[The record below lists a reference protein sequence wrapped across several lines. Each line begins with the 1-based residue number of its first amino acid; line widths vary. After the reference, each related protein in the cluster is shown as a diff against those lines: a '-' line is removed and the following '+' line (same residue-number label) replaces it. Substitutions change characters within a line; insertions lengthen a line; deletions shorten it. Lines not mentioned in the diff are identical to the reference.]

1 MKDMTKKKI
10 ASIIHVLAYLAKI
23 DNVVDPAEKK
33 IFKIVCERFGIKIP
47 ELREILKESV
57 SLKKSLNAINS
68 KELKNI
74 LVNLMVLMVS
84 VDGNV
89 CNNQKK
95 SIVKIMDSIGESAKD
110 YFFFD
115 KDGGLDL
122 QLVIDNELK
131 ILSNLP
137 PTHPI

>member
-1 MKDMTKKKI
+1 MAKNEI
-10 ASIIHVLAYLAKI
+10 ANIIHVLAYLAKI
-23 DNVVDPAEKK
+23 NNVVDPAEKK

-57 SLKKSLNAINS
+57 SLKKSLSAINS

-74 LVNLMVLMVS
+74 LVNLIVLMVS

-89 CNNQKK
+89 CDNQKK

-115 KDGGLDL
+115 KDVGLDL
-122 QLVIDNELK
+122 QSVIDNELK

>member
-1 MKDMTKKKI
+1 MKDMTKKEI

-89 CNNQKK
+89 CDNQKK

-122 QLVIDNELK
+122 QLVVDNELK

>member
-1 MKDMTKKKI
+1 MKDMTKKEI
-10 ASIIHVLAYLAKI
+10 ANIIHVLTYLAKI

-89 CNNQKK
+89 CDNQKK

>member
-1 MKDMTKKKI
+1 MKDMTKNEI
-10 ASIIHVLAYLAKI
+10 ANIIHVLTYLAKI
-23 DNVVDPAEKK
+23 NNVVDPAEKK
-33 IFKIVCERFGIKIP
+33 TFKIVCERFGIKIP
-47 ELREILKESV
+47 DLKEMLKESV
-57 SLKKSLNAINS
+57 SLRKSLNAIHS
-68 KELKNI
+68 KEAKKI

-89 CNNQKK
+89 CDNEEKT
-95 SIVKIMDSIGESAKD
+95 IIKIMDSVGESAKD

-115 KDGGLDL
+115 KNGGLDL
-122 QLVIDNELK
+122 QMVADNELK

>member
-1 MKDMTKKKI
+1 MKDMTKNEI
-10 ASIIHVLAYLAKI
+10 ANIIHVLAYLAKI
-23 DNVVDPAEKK
+23 NNVVDLAKK
-33 IFKIVCERFGIKIP
+33 KTFKIACERFWIKIP
-47 ELREILKESV
+47 DLKEILKESV
-57 SLKKSLNAINS
+57 SLRKSLSAIHS
-68 KELKNI
+68 KEAKSI

-89 CNNQKK
+89 CDNQEK
-95 SIVKIMDSIGESAKD
+95 SIIKIMDSVGESAKD

-122 QLVIDNELK
+122 QLVVDNELK

>member
-1 MKDMTKKKI
+1 MKDMIKKEI
-10 ASIIHVLAYLAKI
+10 ANIIHVLAYLAKI

-89 CNNQKK
+89 CDNQKK

>member
-1 MKDMTKKKI
+1 MKDMAKNEI
-10 ASIIHVLAYLAKI
+10 ANIIYVLAYLAKI
-23 DNVVDPAEKK
+23 NNAVYLAEKK
-33 IFKIVCERFGIKIP
+33 TFKIVCERFGIKIL

-68 KELKNI
+68 KESKKI

-84 VDGNV
+84 VDGYV
-89 CNNQKK
+89 CDNQKK

-110 YFFFD
+110 HFFFD

-122 QLVIDNELK
+122 KLVIENELK

-137 PTHPI
+137 PTHPL

>member
-1 MKDMTKKKI
+1 MKDMTKKEI

-89 CNNQKK
+89 CDNQKK
-95 SIVKIMDSIGESAKD
+95 SIVKIMNSIGESAKD

-122 QLVIDNELK
+122 QLIIDNELK

>member
-1 MKDMTKKKI
+1 MKDMTKNEI
-10 ASIIHVLAYLAKI
+10 ANIIHVLAYLAKI
-23 DNVVDPAEKK
+23 NNVLDPTEKK
-33 IFKIVCERFGIKIP
+33 TFRIVCERFGIKIP
-47 ELREILKESV
+47 DLKEILKESV
-57 SLKKSLNAINS
+57 SLRKSLNAIHS
-68 KELKNI
+68 KEAKNI

-89 CNNQKK
+89 CDNQEK
-95 SIVKIMDSIGESAKD
+95 SIIKIMDNVGESAKD

-122 QLVIDNELK
+122 QLVVDNELK

-137 PTHPI
+137 STHPI

>member
-1 MKDMTKKKI
+1 MKDMTKNEI
-10 ASIIHVLAYLAKI
+10 ANIIHVLTYLAKI
-23 DNVVDPAEKK
+23 NNVVDPTEKK
-33 IFKIVCERFGIKIP
+33 TFKIVCERFGIKIP
-47 ELREILKESV
+47 DLKEILKESV
-57 SLKKSLNAINS
+57 SLRKSLNAIHS
-68 KELKNI
+68 KETKSI

-89 CNNQKK
+89 CDNQEK
-95 SIVKIMDSIGESAKD
+95 SIIKIMDSVGESAKD

-115 KDGGLDL
+115 KNGGLDL
-122 QLVIDNELK
+122 QMVADNELK

>member
-1 MKDMTKKKI
+1 MKDMTKKEI

-89 CNNQKK
+89 CDNQKK
-95 SIVKIMDSIGESAKD
+95 SIVKIMDSIGKSAKD

>member
-1 MKDMTKKKI
+1 MKDMTKKEI
-10 ASIIHVLAYLAKI
+10 ANIIHVLAYLAKI
-23 DNVVDPAEKK
+23 NNVVDPAEKK
-33 IFKIVCERFGIKIP
+33 IFKIVCKRFGIKIP

-89 CNNQKK
+89 CDNQKK
-95 SIVKIMDSIGESAKD
+95 SIVKIMNSIGESAKD

-122 QLVIDNELK
+122 HLVIDNELK

-137 PTHPI
+137 PTHPL

>member
-1 MKDMTKKKI
+1 MLKKKT
-10 ASIIHVLAYLAKI
+10 
-23 DNVVDPAEKK
+23 
-33 IFKIVCERFGIKIP
+33 FKIVCEGFGIKIP
-47 ELREILKESV
+47 DLKEILKESV
-57 SLKKSLNAINS
+57 SLRKSLNAIHS
-68 KELKNI
+68 KEAKNI

-89 CNNQKK
+89 CDNQKK
-95 SIVKIMDSIGESAKD
+95 SIVKIMNSIGESAKD

-122 QLVIDNELK
+122 QLVVDNELK

-137 PTHPI
+137 STHPI

>member
-1 MKDMTKKKI
+1 MKDMTKKEI
-10 ASIIHVLAYLAKI
+10 ANIIHVLAYLAKI

-89 CNNQKK
+89 CDNQKK
-95 SIVKIMDSIGESAKD
+95 SIVKIMNSIGESAKD

-115 KDGGLDL
+115 KVGGLDL

>member
-1 MKDMTKKKI
+1 MKDMTKKEI
-10 ASIIHVLAYLAKI
+10 ANIIHVLAYLAKI
-23 DNVVDPAEKK
+23 NNVVDPTEKK

-47 ELREILKESV
+47 DLKEMLKESV
-57 SLKKSLNAINS
+57 SLRKSLNAIHS
-68 KELKNI
+68 KEAKKI

-84 VDGNV
+84 VDGNI
-89 CNNQKK
+89 CNNEEKT
-95 SIVKIMDSIGESAKD
+95 IIKIMDSVGESAKD

-115 KDGGLDL
+115 KNGGLDL
-122 QLVIDNELK
+122 QMVADNELK

>member
-1 MKDMTKKKI
+1 MKDMTKKEI
-10 ASIIHVLAYLAKI
+10 ANIIHVLAYLAKI

-57 SLKKSLNAINS
+57 SLKKSLTAINS
-68 KELKNI
+68 KESKNI
-74 LVNLMVLMVS
+74 LVNLMALMVS
-84 VDGNV
+84 ADGNV
-89 CNNQKK
+89 SDNQKK

-115 KDGGLDL
+115 KDAGLDL
-122 QLVIDNELK
+122 QLVVDNELK

>member
-1 MKDMTKKKI
+1 MKDMTKNEI
-10 ASIIHVLAYLAKI
+10 ANIIHVLAYLAKI
-23 DNVVDPAEKK
+23 NNVVDLAKK
-33 IFKIVCERFGIKIP
+33 KTFKIVCERFGIKIP
-47 ELREILKESV
+47 DLKEILKESV
-57 SLKKSLNAINS
+57 SLKKSLNAIHS
-68 KELKNI
+68 KEAKNI

-89 CNNQKK
+89 CDNQEK
-95 SIVKIMDSIGESAKD
+95 SIIKIMDSVGESAKD

-122 QLVIDNELK
+122 QLVVDNELK

-137 PTHPI
+137 LAHPI

>member
-1 MKDMTKKKI
+1 MKDMTKKEI
-10 ASIIHVLAYLAKI
+10 ANIIHVLAYLAKI

-33 IFKIVCERFGIKIP
+33 IFIIVCERFRIKIP
-47 ELREILKESV
+47 EPREILKESV

-89 CNNQKK
+89 CDNQKK
-95 SIVKIMDSIGESAKD
+95 SIVKIMNSIGESAKD

>member
-1 MKDMTKKKI
+1 MKDMTKKEI
-10 ASIIHVLAYLAKI
+10 ANIIHVLAYLAKI

-89 CNNQKK
+89 FDNQKK
-95 SIVKIMDSIGESAKD
+95 SIVKIMNSIGESAKD

-115 KDGGLDL
+115 KNGGLDL
-122 QLVIDNELK
+122 QMVADNELK

>member
-1 MKDMTKKKI
+1 
-10 ASIIHVLAYLAKI
+10 
-23 DNVVDPAEKK
+23 
-33 IFKIVCERFGIKIP
+33 
-47 ELREILKESV
+47 
-57 SLKKSLNAINS
+57 
-68 KELKNI
+68 
-74 LVNLMVLMVS
+74 MVLMVS

-89 CNNQKK
+89 CDNQKK

-115 KDGGLDL
+115 KDAGLDL
-122 QLVIDNELK
+122 QLVLDNELK

>member
-1 MKDMTKKKI
+1 MKDMTKNEI
-10 ASIIHVLAYLAKI
+10 ANIIHVLVYLAKI
-23 DNVVDPAEKK
+23 DNVVDPSEKK
-33 IFKIVCERFGIKIP
+33 TFKIVCERFGIKIP
-47 ELREILKESV
+47 DLKEILKESV
-57 SLKKSLNAINS
+57 SLRKSLNAIHS
-68 KELKNI
+68 KEAKNI

-89 CNNQKK
+89 CDNEEK
-95 SIVKIMDSIGESAKD
+95 IIIKIMDSVGESAKD

-115 KDGGLDL
+115 KNGGLDL
-122 QLVIDNELK
+122 QMVANNELE

>member
-1 MKDMTKKKI
+1 MKDMTKKEI
-10 ASIIHVLAYLAKI
+10 ANIIHVLAYLTKI

-89 CNNQKK
+89 CDNQKK

-115 KDGGLDL
+115 KNGGLDL
-122 QLVIDNELK
+122 KMVADNELK

>member
-1 MKDMTKKKI
+1 MKDMTKKEI

-89 CNNQKK
+89 CDNQKK

-115 KDGGLDL
+115 KDGDLDL